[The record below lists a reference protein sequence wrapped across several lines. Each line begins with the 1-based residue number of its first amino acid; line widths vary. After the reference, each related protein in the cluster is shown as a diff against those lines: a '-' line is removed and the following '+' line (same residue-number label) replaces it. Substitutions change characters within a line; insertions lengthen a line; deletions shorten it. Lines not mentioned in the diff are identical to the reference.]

1 MQHDKES
8 NDSSLGRTLRVLF
21 ADDEPS
27 IQELMRL
34 ELPRFGHEVTICPDG
49 VTALAVLDQSEF
61 DCVIVDLDMPGAGGL
76 DVIQRVREIA
86 PDTESVIITGKSSL
100 ETAVAGLRQGVFDY
114 LTKPCKLVEIEAV
127 LQRVRTKRAMTLRM
141 RSLERRVRQAEGRMQ
156 LVGKSS
162 VIDQMQSLVAKVA
175 TSEATVLVRGET
187 GTGKELVAR
196 SIHELSHR
204 VNGPLVIVNCGGLP
218 EQLVESELFGH
229 RRGSFT
235 GANEHRAG
243 LFEVANGGTLFL
255 DEVGE
260 LPPALQSRLL
270 RVLES
275 GEIRRVGDNH
285 PITVDVRVVCA
296 THRSLEEMVSAG
308 SFREDLLFRLN
319 TFEIRVP
326 ALREHM
332 SDLLLLIR
340 HFIEQKQQS
349 VPEGIQLITDE
360 AVEVMQAY
368 DWPGNVREL
377 ANCVEHAMVLC
388 DELPIRLEHLPFRI
402 QSAER
407 KVSQVNTGSGSGGT
421 HAAEPAIHEKTGA
434 SNAPQSLKQIEM
446 QAILDGLGRNNGNKS
461 RTAEQLGISLKTL
474 YNKLNQIESTE
485 TNPEAACFSD

>member
-8 NDSSLGRTLRVLF
+8 NDLSSGRSLRVLF

-49 VTALAVLDQSEF
+49 VTALTVLDQSEF

-76 DVIQRVREIA
+76 DVIRRVREIA

-175 TSEATVLVRGET
+175 ASEATVLVRGET

-204 VNGPLVIVNCGGLP
+204 VDGPLVTVNCGGLP

-229 RRGSFT
+229 RRGAFT
-235 GANEHRAG
+235 GASEHRAG

-296 THRSLEEMVSAG
+296 THRSLEKMVFAG

-332 SDLLLLIR
+332 SDLLLLIK
-340 HFIEQKQQS
+340 HFIEKKQQS

-360 AVEVMQAY
+360 AVEIMQTY

-377 ANCVEHAMVLC
+377 ANCIEHALVLC
-388 DELPIRLEHLPFRI
+388 DELPIHLEHLPLRI
-402 QSAER
+402 QGAER
-407 KVSQVNTGSGSGGT
+407 KAGYASQGSSPGRTNSSESV
-421 HAAEPAIHEKTGA
+421 AHEKSDA
-434 SNAPQSLKQIEM
+434 SKMPRSLKQMEM

-485 TNPEAACFSD
+485 TNPEAA